1 MFEAIGNFLSSDDL
15 SPHGICL
22 IWRPELIWTHVIADA
37 IIGGAYFS
45 IPLVLSR
52 VAAKRPDFGFGWV
65 LWGFVAFIL
74 ACGTTHFMSILTLW
88 LPEYGVE
95 ALIKVITAAAS
106 VIIAIMLWPLLPQ
119 VLRMPSPEQ
128 WRVANESLALRVQE
142 RDEALLALRRESEER
157 RRIESML
164 WQAQKIESLGQLTGG
179 IAHDFNNLLTAIQI
193 SLERAAK
200 LSGGGEPKLQ
210 KALDLATI
218 ATTKA
223 GELTN
228 RMLAFARKQPLRPA
242 RLDVAELLSELS
254 PLLHNILGENR
265 NLVIDVDRRGVEI
278 FADRNQL
285 EQALLNL
292 AVNARDAMPD
302 GGALII
308 KAHMMDSSVGDG
320 AMAIIQVED
329 NGVGMSEDVRSRAF
343 EPFFTTKAVG
353 EGSGLGLSQVHGFI
367 EQSRGKI
374 YLDSHPGKGTRVSI
388 ELPVPLVPVE
398 A

>member
-1 MFEAIGNFLSSDDL
+1 MFEAIGNFLSSNDL

-22 IWRPELIWTHVIADA
+22 IWRPELIWTHVASDA
-37 IIGGAYFS
+37 IIGCAYFS

-88 LPEYGVE
+88 APEYGLE
-95 ALIKVITAAAS
+95 AIIKVVTAAAS
-106 VIIAIMLWPLLPQ
+106 VFIAITLWPLLPQ
-119 VLRMPSPEQ
+119 VLTTPSPEQ
-128 WRVANESLALRVQE
+128 WRVANESLAIRVRE
-142 RDEALLALRRESEER
+142 RDEALLALHRETEER

-200 LSGGGEPKLQ
+200 LSEGREPKLQ

-242 RLDVAELLSELS
+242 RLEVGELLSELS
-254 PLLHNILGENR
+254 PLLRNTLGENR
-265 NLVIDVDRRGVEI
+265 KLIIDVDSRGVEI

-292 AVNARDAMPD
+292 AVNARDAMPGEGVLTIRVQSADD
-302 GGALII
+302 G
-308 KAHMMDSSVGDG
+308 S
-320 AMAIIQVED
+320 MAIIEVQD
-329 NGVGMSEDVRSRAF
+329 NGVGMSDDVRGRAF

-367 EQSRGKI
+367 EQSQGKI
-374 YLDSHPGKGTRVSI
+374 HLDSQPGKGTRVSI
-388 ELPVPLVPVE
+388 ELPVPVE